1 MSVTVLRRWKDQVT
15 NFLKQKTRIEKQS
28 SIAKKKSEKNGIFK
42 SIALRLIDVG
52 GGNSS
57 SLTCSGSAESNGA
70 KQLENLTRALG
81 DCKKNII
88 ASCSPENFP
97 KANKTL
103 VVACNKS
110 VHNFEEEAQRQV
122 KFL

>member
-28 SIAKKKSEKNGIFK
+28 NIAKKKSEKSGIFK

-57 SLTCSGSAESNGA
+57 SLTCSGSVESNGA
-70 KQLENLTRALG
+70 KQLENLTRTLG
-81 DCKKNII
+81 ECKKNII

-97 KANKTL
+97 KANMTL
-103 VVACNKS
+103 VVACNNS

-122 KFL
+122 KFI